1 MSGAAA
7 AGGGSVGSVVRRFLA
22 EYSSGTA
29 SRLKV
34 LDAYLLYVLLSG
46 ALQFGYCLG
55 VGTFPF
61 NSFLSGFISAVG
73 SFILG
78 VSLGERTCVYL
89 SGRLD
94 SWQKT
99 MQPLPRVTPMASLL
113 HRNCCLLA
121 PLPGHLLLKLLSS
134 VGSFILGGK

>member
-1 MSGAAA
+1 MSGAAG
-7 AGGGSVGSVVRRFLA
+7 AGAGTSLGSVLRRCLS
-22 EYSSGTA
+22 EYGSGTP

-78 VSLGERTCVYL
+78 VCLRIQINPQNKGQFQGISPERAFADFL
-89 SGRLD
+89 F
-94 SWQKT
+94 
-99 MQPLPRVTPMASLL
+99 ASTIL
-113 HRNCCLLA
+113 HLVVINF
-121 PLPGHLLLKLLSS
+121 
-134 VGSFILGGK
+134 VG